1 MTHDEK
7 MALHETQYMDNNGG
21 NPPPPPMVSSLKT
34 LALRAAAIV
43 TLSTPYQA
51 WAQLDNNVPDVTGK
65 NIGGSNLK
73 QAIVNIVKYILTF
86 VAIIAV
92 AVIVFAGIRFI
103 ISAGEEGEK
112 EKAKKMI
119 IYAVIGLLIIML
131 AQAIV
136 NFVIGLN

>member
-1 MTHDEK
+1 MI
-7 MALHETQYMDNNGG
+7 
-21 NPPPPPMVSSLKT
+21 SSLKS

-43 TLSTPYQA
+43 TLSAPFQA
-51 WAQLDNNVPDVTGK
+51 WAQLDTNAPDVTGK
-65 NIGGSNLK
+65 SIGGGNLK
-73 QAIVNIVKYILTF
+73 TAVTNVVKYILTF

-119 IYAVIGLLIIML
+119 IYAVIGLLIVML

-136 NFVIGLN
+136 NFVINVN

>member
-1 MTHDEK
+1 
-7 MALHETQYMDNNGG
+7 
-21 NPPPPPMVSSLKT
+21 MVSSLKT

-43 TLSTPYQA
+43 TLSAPFQA

-65 NIGGSNLK
+65 NIGGNNLK

-131 AQAIV
+131 AQAVV